1 MLLVGFCKMHHGG
14 CMDCRETRKNIER
27 FIRDGL
33 EGRALQDF
41 IRHIEDCEEC
51 REELAIQYLVEEGML
66 HLEKGSTFDL
76 QGQLEK
82 KMESAKRKI
91 RSRKRVIAFM
101 YVIETVAILAVIL
114 MTILV
119 ILK

>member
-1 MLLVGFCKMHHGG
+1 
-14 CMDCRETRKNIER
+14 MDCKKTRKNINR
-27 FIRDGL
+27 FITDGL

-41 IRHIEDCEEC
+41 MKHVEYCEEC
-51 REELAIQYLVEEGML
+51 KEELSIQYLVAEGML
-66 HLEKGSTFDL
+66 HLEKGSVFDL
-76 QGQLEK
+76 NGQLEK
-82 KMESAKRKI
+82 KMESARRKV

-101 YVIETVAILAVIL
+101 YVMETVAILAVIL

>member
-1 MLLVGFCKMHHGG
+1 
-14 CMDCRETRKNIER
+14 MDCRETRKNINR
-27 FIRDGL
+27 FISDGL

-41 IRHIEDCEEC
+41 IKHVEDCDEC
-51 REELAIQYLVEEGML
+51 REELAIQYLVAEGMQ

-82 KMESAKRKI
+82 KMESARRKI

-101 YVIETVAILAVIL
+101 YVMETLAILAVIL